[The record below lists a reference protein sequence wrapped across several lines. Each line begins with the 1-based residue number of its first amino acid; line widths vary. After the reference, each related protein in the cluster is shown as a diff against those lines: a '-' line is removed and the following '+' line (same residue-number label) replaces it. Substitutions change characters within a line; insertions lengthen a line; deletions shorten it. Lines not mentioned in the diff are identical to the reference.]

1 MQIAT
6 LNISPHEITE
16 VLFSAKKK
24 QNKNKTK
31 KLTQKICLDNR
42 ANLWKNT
49 LKFTQL
55 RKNDMKRTHSI

>member
-24 QNKNKTK
+24 TKTKTK
-31 KLTQKICLDNR
+31 KKVD
-42 ANLWKNT
+42 AK
-49 LKFTQL
+49 
-55 RKNDMKRTHSI
+55 DMSR

>member
-24 QNKNKTK
+24 QKQKQKK

-55 RKNDMKRTHSI
+55 RKNDMKSTHSI

>member
-24 QNKNKTK
+24 KNKTK

>member
-24 QNKNKTK
+24 QKQNKKVDTK
-31 KLTQKICLDNR
+31 
-42 ANLWKNT
+42 
-49 LKFTQL
+49 
-55 RKNDMKRTHSI
+55 DMSR